1 MRCIK
6 KLLKHKTME
15 VILMNNRDT
24 NSLKRVIKETIT
36 SYKIES
42 FIVLVLIIVSS
53 IANVYGSMFLKS
65 LIDDY
70 IVPLLSQTVPNYVPL
85 LNALM
90 KLVMIY
96 GVGILATYGFNRI
109 MVTISLG
116 TLKHIRDELF
126 EHMQTL
132 PLRYF
137 DTHAHGDIM
146 SVYTNDTDTLRQLI
160 SQSIPQVIVS
170 LMTII
175 SVTISMFILNV
186 PLAVLTIAC
195 GLLMVYTSKKI
206 SAKSGKYFIAQQKQ
220 LGVENG
226 FIEEMME
233 GSKVIKVFTHE
244 EQSIKDFDQVND
256 ALFEASANANTFAN
270 VLMPIVMNIGYIS
283 YVLVAVVGSIFAL
296 NHIAGLTLGGI
307 AAFLQLNRSF
317 TNPIGQISMQLN
329 AVIMA
334 DAGAKRI
341 YEIIDTESEVDG
353 GVVTLEQIDHDHWAW
368 HHPRKN
374 GQDEL
379 VPLRGDVRFENV
391 NFSYNSDKQ
400 ILFDVSLF
408 AKPGQK
414 IAFVGATGA
423 GKTTITNLINRF
435 YDIQSGSITYDG
447 IDVKLIKKADL
458 RKSLGIVLQ
467 DTNLFTG
474 TIMDNIRY
482 GRLDASDEECIAASK
497 LSNAHEFIK
506 HLEHGYDTMIH
517 AGGESLSQGQRQLLS
532 IARAAVANPPV
543 LILDEATSSIDTH
556 TERIVQEG
564 MDKLMEG
571 RTVFVIA
578 HRLSTIQNSDA
589 IMVLEQGRIIER
601 GNHEDLLKQKGKY
614 YQLYTGAFELD

>member
-1 MRCIK
+1 
-6 KLLKHKTME
+6 
-15 VILMNNRDT
+15 MNNKRSM
-24 NSLKRVIKETIT
+24 NSLKRVVVETIS
-36 SYKIES
+36 SYKLAS
-42 FIVLVLIIVSS
+42 LCVLILIIVSS
-53 IANVYGSMFLKS
+53 VANVYGSMFLKS

-70 IVPLLSQTVPNYVPL
+70 ITPLLSQSVPDYSPL
-85 LNALM
+85 IGAITNIAI
-90 KLVMIY
+90 IY
-96 GVGILATYGFNRI
+96 GIGILATYGFNRI

-126 EHMQTL
+126 VHMETL
-132 PLRYF
+132 PIGFF
-137 DTHAHGDIM
+137 DTHSHGDIM

-160 SQSIPQVIVS
+160 SQSIPQLIVS
-170 LMTII
+170 LITIV
-175 SVTISMFILNV
+175 SVTVSMFILSV
-186 PLAVLTIAC
+186 PLAIFTLVM
-195 GLLMVYTSKKI
+195 GGLMVYVSKKL
-206 SAKSGKYFIAQQKQ
+206 SAKSGKYFVAQQKQ

-244 EQSIKDFDQVND
+244 EESIRDFDKVND
-256 ALFEASANANTFAN
+256 ELFEAMANANTFAN

-283 YVLVAVVGSIFAL
+283 YVLVAVIGSLLAI
-296 NHIAGLTLGGI
+296 HGMGGLTLGTI

-317 TNPIGQISMQLN
+317 TAPIGQISMQLN

-334 DAGAKRI
+334 DAGAKRV
-341 YEIIDTESEVDG
+341 YEILDAESEEDN
-353 GVVTLEQIDHDHWAW
+353 GVVTLEQVDHDHWAW
-368 HHPRKN
+368 RHPHPD
-374 GQDEL
+374 GSSEL
-379 VPLRGDVRFENV
+379 VELQGDVRFDHV
-391 NFSYNSDKQ
+391 DFSYNSKKQ
-400 ILFDVSLF
+400 ILFDISLF

-435 YDIQSGSITYDG
+435 YDIQGGSITYDG
-447 IDVKLIKKADL
+447 IDIKLIKKSDL
-458 RKSLGIVLQ
+458 RRSLGIVLQ

-482 GRLDASDEECIAASK
+482 GRLDATDEECIAASK
-497 LSNAHEFIK
+497 LANAHEFVK

-517 AGGESLSQGQRQLLS
+517 SGGESLSQGQRQLLS

-589 IMVLEQGRIIER
+589 IMVLENGHIIER
-601 GNHEDLLKQKGKY
+601 GSHDDLIKEKGKY

>member
-1 MRCIK
+1 
-6 KLLKHKTME
+6 
-15 VILMNNRDT
+15 MNNRDT

-186 PLAVLTIAC
+186 PLAVLTIVC

-341 YEIIDTESEVDG
+341 YEIIDTESEVDD
-353 GVVTLEQIDHDHWAW
+353 GVVTLEQIDHDYWAW

-589 IMVLEQGRIIER
+589 IMVLEQGHIIER

>member
-1 MRCIK
+1 
-6 KLLKHKTME
+6 
-15 VILMNNRDT
+15 MNNKEMG
-24 NSLKRVIKETIT
+24 SLKRVIKETIS
-36 SYKIES
+36 SYK
-42 FIVLVLIIVSS
+42 LGCLCVLILIILSS
-53 IANVYGSMFLKS
+53 VANVYGSVFLKS

-70 IVPLLSQTVPNYVPL
+70 ITPLLSQNVPDYAPL
-85 LNALM
+85 LGAIT
-90 KLVMIY
+90 KLACIY
-96 GVGILATYGFNRI
+96 GIGILATYGFNRI
-109 MVTISLG
+109 MVTVSLG

-126 EHMQTL
+126 AHMETL
-132 PLRYF
+132 PISYF
-137 DTHAHGDIM
+137 DTHSHGDIM

-160 SQSIPQVIVS
+160 SQSIPQLIVS
-170 LMTII
+170 VITIV
-175 SVTISMFILNV
+175 SVTISMFLLNI
-186 PLAVLTIAC
+186 PLTIFT
-195 GLLMVYTSKKI
+195 LLMGALMIFMSKKI
-206 SAKSGKYFIAQQKQ
+206 TAKSSKYFIAQQKQ

-244 EQSIKDFDQVND
+244 EQSIKDFDKVND
-256 ALFEASANANTFAN
+256 QLFEASANANIYAN
-270 VLMPIVMNIGYIS
+270 VLMPIIFNIGYIS
-283 YVLVAVVGSIFAL
+283 YVLVAVLGSLLAINGL
-296 NHIAGLTLGGI
+296 GGLTLGTI

-317 TNPIGQISMQLN
+317 TAPIGQISMQIN
-329 AVIMA
+329 AVVMA
-334 DAGAKRI
+334 DAGAKRV
-341 YEIIDTESEVDG
+341 YEILDAESESDE
-353 GVVTLEQIDHDHWAW
+353 GVVTLEQVDHDHWAW
-368 HHPRKN
+368 RHPHN
-374 GQDEL
+374 DGSSDL
-379 VPLRGDVRFENV
+379 VPLKGDVRFNNV
-391 NFSYNSDKQ
+391 DFSYNSKKQ

-435 YDIQSGSITYDG
+435 YDIQNGSITYDG
-447 IDVKLIKKADL
+447 IDVKLIKKSDL

-482 GRLDASDEECIAASK
+482 GRLDATDEECIEASK

-564 MDKLMEG
+564 MDKLMQG

-589 IMVLEQGRIIER
+589 IMVLENGHIIER
-601 GNHEDLLKQKGKY
+601 GNHDDLIKQKGKY

>member
-1 MRCIK
+1 
-6 KLLKHKTME
+6 
-15 VILMNNRDT
+15 MNNRDT

-70 IVPLLSQTVPNYVPL
+70 IVPLLSQTVPNYIPL
-85 LNALM
+85 FNALM
-90 KLVMIY
+90 ELAIIY

-175 SVTISMFILNV
+175 SVMISMFILNV
-186 PLAVLTIAC
+186 PLAVLTITC

-341 YEIIDTESEVDG
+341 YEIIDTESEVDD
-353 GVVTLEQIDHDHWAW
+353 GVVTLEQIDYDHWAW

-391 NFSYNSDKQ
+391 NFSYNPDKQ

>member
-1 MRCIK
+1 
-6 KLLKHKTME
+6 
-15 VILMNNRDT
+15 MNNRDT

-132 PLRYF
+132 PLRFF

-175 SVTISMFILNV
+175 SVMISMFILNV
-186 PLAVLTIAC
+186 PLAVLTITC

-341 YEIIDTESEVDG
+341 YEIIDTESEVDD
-353 GVVTLEQIDHDHWAW
+353 GVVTLKQIDHDHWAW

-391 NFSYNSDKQ
+391 NFSYNPDKQ

>member
-1 MRCIK
+1 
-6 KLLKHKTME
+6 ME

-42 FIVLVLIIVSS
+42 FIVLILIIVSS
-53 IANVYGSMFLKS
+53 IANVYGSMFLKC

-186 PLAVLTIAC
+186 PLAVLTIVC